1 MASFLPGH
9 GTFATAMRSLLFL
22 LLSAAFAHARAQPV
36 PDSMERLPAWML
48 ERLSLPVPAKPYK
61 PAGPALHKNAFTGT
75 WVMRCPGG
83 KRIEYW
89 GDADRMIFREM
100 RDTALLRATLVD
112 LTANVRISVSGDR
125 GAEVTVA
132 DLYIPQSGYFLTL
145 WSEKVTDTGRT
156 DTVMGVR
163 CTERIGVDDNRDTT
177 VYWHTDAQPKLFADL
192 DAWAA
197 WLCRD
202 GQLEYLSAFNDPK
215 AGPALRIRWHAR
227 QFEPAGEMAFVRI
240 TPGQRPMPAVQ
251 WHPDRVLEDRF
262 AWTNSYRLGRLPAW
276 MRERINP
283 LPPDPRV
290 VDRTPAAVDR
300 GIPDNAFIGTFT
312 AEVSRLLLGEK
323 KDTIVRVARYTYWAD
338 ARRAL
343 VRLDAPEDKGIITYL
358 VDLDADVVVTA
369 VDEQHNV
376 IPKLYID
383 PLDRIGTTGPDRG
396 SGPEL
401 TPTGTFN
408 TILGHRCE
416 RYTLGSAPQPP
427 IWISDVQQKPGP
439 DMARWLNE
447 GFAQHFKDLLLFDV
461 AGKPMPFVMG
471 RMQLTA
477 FTLGSMVPPAIDL
490 STYRVND
497 ERLGRRR

>member
-1 MASFLPGH
+1 MRFLV
-9 GTFATAMRSLLFL
+9 LFL
-22 LLSAAFAHARAQPV
+22 LPYLLIGHASARPGGDDLA
-36 PDSMERLPAWML
+36 LPTWML
-48 ERLSLPVPAKPYK
+48 ERLSLPTPAKPYK
-61 PAGPALHKNAFTGT
+61 PSGPALHTNAFIGT
-75 WVMRCPGG
+75 WTMRGPGST
-83 KRIEYW
+83 RIEYW

-100 RDTALLRATLVD
+100 RDTTLLRATLVD
-112 LTANVRISVSGDR
+112 LTANVRISAGGDR
-125 GAEVTVA
+125 GAEVTIA
-132 DLYIPQSGYFLTL
+132 DLYIPQGGYFLKL
-145 WSEKVTDTGRT
+145 WSERVTDTGRT

-163 CTERIGVDDNRDTT
+163 CTERIGVDGNRDTT
-177 VYWHTDAQPKLFADL
+177 VYWRTDLHPKLFADL

-202 GQLEYLSAFNDPK
+202 GQLEYLSAFNDPNV
-215 AGPALRIRWHAR
+215 GPSLRIRWRAR
-227 QFEPAGEMAFVRI
+227 QFGPAAGEMAFVRI
-240 TPGQRPMPAVQ
+240 TPGKQPMPAVQ

-262 AWTNSYRLGRLPAW
+262 AWTNNDRLGRLPAW

-283 LPPDPRV
+283 LPPEPRV

-312 AEVSRLLLGEK
+312 AEVSRILIGQK

-343 VRLDAPEDKGIITYL
+343 VRLEAPEDKGIITYL

-376 IPKLYID
+376 IPKLYIN
-383 PLDRIGTTGPDRG
+383 PLDRIGTAG
-396 SGPEL
+396 SGRGPGPEP
-401 TPTGTFN
+401 TATGTFS
-408 TILGHRCE
+408 TLLGHRCE
-416 RYTLGSAPQPP
+416 RYTLGGSLQPP
-427 IWISDVQQKPGP
+427 IWISDVPQKPAP

-447 GFAQHFKDLLLFDV
+447 GFARHFKDLLLFDV

-477 FTLGSMVPPAIDL
+477 FTLGSAGPPAIDL

-497 ERLGRRR
+497 ERLKRR